1 VIEGAEA
8 VRVLEA
14 SGVRLFV
21 GVPDSLMKGFCNALD
36 AIEGP
41 SGHLVAANE
50 GAAVATAAG
59 HYLATGR
66 PAVVYMQ
73 NSGLGNA
80 VNPLSSLAGR
90 RVYGIPMVLLVGWR
104 GEPGVEDEP
113 QHEHQGAI
121 TIDQLELLDVPTQ
134 VIGPGDDVKAVL
146 EKTVAKAESG
156 HGPVAIVVRKGT
168 FVGPDL
174 TESPISFSRMDAL
187 RVVVDTLPEET
198 AFVATTGYTGRELAL
213 MREQRAESWE
223 RDMLMI
229 GSMGH
234 ASALALGIAGAVP
247 DRLVCCL
254 DGDGAVA
261 MHMGSLAVIGA
272 ERPSNLVHMVLN
284 NGVHESVGGQP
295 SALRWADL
303 PGLARNLGYASS
315 AAAGDEAELTA
326 ALKSLIDTSSGPAL
340 IEVRIGPGTV
350 ENLPRPSDFKLR
362 ATAMR
367 EWLTGGG

>member
-21 GVPDSLMKGFCNALD
+21 GVPDSLMKGFCDALD
-36 AIEGP
+36 SSNEASE
-41 SGHLVAANE
+41 HLVAANE

-59 HYLATGR
+59 HYLATGK
-66 PAVVYMQ
+66 PAVVYLQ

-80 VNPLSSLAGR
+80 VNPLSSLASR

-121 TIDQLELLDVPTQ
+121 TIEQLELLDVPTT

-146 EKTVAKAESG
+146 EETVSRAEADD
-156 HGPVAIVVRKGT
+156 GPVAIVVRKGT
-168 FVGPDL
+168 FASPAPVA
-174 TESPISFSRMDAL
+174 SPIGFNRVDAL
-187 RVVVDTLPEET
+187 HVVLDTLPEET

-213 MREQRAESWE
+213 IREERAEPWD
-223 RDMLMI
+223 RDLLMV

-234 ASALALGIAGAVP
+234 ASALALGIARATP

-261 MHMGSLAVIGA
+261 MHMGSLALIGA
-272 ERPSNLVHMVLN
+272 ERPSNLVHVVLN

-295 SALRWADL
+295 SALRSANL
-303 PGLARNLGYASS
+303 PGLARSLGYAS
-315 AAAGDEAELTA
+315 AALARDEAELTA
-326 ALKSLIDTSSGPAL
+326 ALKTVLDSRSGPAM
-340 IEVRIGPGTV
+340 IEVRIVPGTV
-350 ENLPRPSDFKLR
+350 EDLPRPSDFKQR

-367 EWLTGGG
+367 TWLSGGG